1 MEKDEKK
8 DKKPKSNLLKRKQKE
23 KQEQIPESD
32 VEVREVIVEK
42 KTGFNTI
49 EVVLIAILALA
60 FGGVVGVVLAYTA
73 KPLSII
79 TNTDSPS
86 DIQEVEKIYD
96 NLLSKYYGEIDK
108 QTLSDAAIK
117 GMIEALNDPYST
129 YIDAE
134 NTDDFDEQIYGY
146 YVGIGTEITLNDEN
160 QFEVTN
166 IFENT
171 PATDANIELHDIVVK
186 VNNEDVSGKTVSDIG
201 KLIQGEIGTDVTLTL
216 RRGEEEFDVTIT
228 RDRIDLIS
236 VTSQIFEKDD
246 KRIGYI
252 KVTNFASNTFNQFQT
267 ALNELEEN
275 DIESLIID
283 VRNNLGGQLEVATQI
298 ASLFLMKDK
307 VVYQLN
313 TNGIIQPIY
322 STGPGSFQKPITV
335 LINGAT
341 ASASEVLAIAL
352 QESADATVIG
362 TTSYGKGTIQESY
375 KLSTGATI
383 KFTVQEWLSPNG
395 NTVNEVG
402 VKPDIEVSETENPG
416 ETDTLETDTVLQ
428 TAITIMQNNSSE
440 S

>member
-201 KLIQGEIGTDVTLTL
+201 KLIQGEIGTNVTLTL

-252 KVTNFASNTFNQFQT
+252 KIMNFASNTFNQFQT

-283 VRNNLGGQLEVATQI
+283 VRDNLGGQLEVATQI
-298 ASLFLMKDK
+298 ASLFLTKDK

>member
-166 IFENT
+166 IFQNT

-283 VRNNLGGQLEVATQI
+283 VRDNLGGQLEVATQI
-298 ASLFLMKDK
+298 ASLFLTKDK

-375 KLSTGATI
+375 KLSTGASI

-402 VKPDIEVSETENPG
+402 VKPDIEVSETENSG

>member
-108 QTLSDAAIK
+108 QALSDAAIK

-216 RRGEEEFDVTIT
+216 RRSEEEFDVTIT

-283 VRNNLGGQLEVATQI
+283 VRDNLGGQLEVATQI
-298 ASLFLMKDK
+298 ASLFLTKDK

-402 VKPDIEVSETENPG
+402 VKPDIEVSETENSG

>member
-8 DKKPKSNLLKRKQKE
+8 DKKTKSNLLKRKQKE

-201 KLIQGEIGTDVTLTL
+201 KLIQGEIGTNVTLTL

-252 KVTNFASNTFNQFQT
+252 KITNFASNTFNQFQT

-283 VRNNLGGQLEVATQI
+283 VRDNLGGQLEVATQI
-298 ASLFLMKDK
+298 ASLFLTKDK

-402 VKPDIEVSETENPG
+402 VKPDIEISETENPG

>member
-86 DIQEVEKIYD
+86 DIQEVEKIYN

-146 YVGIGTEITLNDEN
+146 YVGVGTEITLNDEN

-201 KLIQGEIGTDVTLTL
+201 KLIQGEIGTNVTLTL
-216 RRGEEEFDVTIT
+216 RRDEAEFDVTIT

-283 VRNNLGGQLEVATQI
+283 VRDNLGGQLEVATQI
-298 ASLFLMKDK
+298 ASLFLTKDK

-402 VKPDIEVSETENPG
+402 VKPDIEVSETENSG

>member
-201 KLIQGEIGTDVTLTL
+201 KLIQGEIGTNVTLTL

-283 VRNNLGGQLEVATQI
+283 VRDNLGGQLEVATQI
-298 ASLFLMKDK
+298 ASLFLTKDK

-402 VKPDIEVSETENPG
+402 VKPDIEVSETENSG

>member
-108 QTLSDAAIK
+108 QALSDAAIK

-201 KLIQGEIGTDVTLTL
+201 KLIQGEIGTNVTLTL

-252 KVTNFASNTFNQFQT
+252 KITNFASNTFNQFQT

-283 VRNNLGGQLEVATQI
+283 VRDNLGGQLEVATQI
-298 ASLFLMKDK
+298 ASLFLTKDK

>member
-186 VNNEDVSGKTVSDIG
+186 VNNEDISGKTVSDIG
-201 KLIQGEIGTDVTLTL
+201 KLIQGEIGTNVTLTL

-252 KVTNFASNTFNQFQT
+252 KITNFASNTFNQFQT

-283 VRNNLGGQLEVATQI
+283 VRDNLGGQLEVATQI
-298 ASLFLMKDK
+298 ASLFLTKDK

>member
-201 KLIQGEIGTDVTLTL
+201 KLIQGEIGTNVTLTL
-216 RRGEEEFDVTIT
+216 RRGEEELDVTIT

-252 KVTNFASNTFNQFQT
+252 KITNFASNTFNQFQT

-283 VRNNLGGQLEVATQI
+283 VRDNLGGQLEVATQI
-298 ASLFLMKDK
+298 ASLFLTKDK

>member
-23 KQEQIPESD
+23 KQEQNPESD

-146 YVGIGTEITLNDEN
+146 YVGVGTEITLNDEN

-283 VRNNLGGQLEVATQI
+283 VRDNLGGQLEVATQI
-298 ASLFLMKDK
+298 ASLFLTKDK

-402 VKPDIEVSETENPG
+402 VKPDIEVSETENSG

>member
-186 VNNEDVSGKTVSDIG
+186 VNNEDISGKTVSDIG
-201 KLIQGEIGTDVTLTL
+201 KLIQGEIGTNVTLTL

-252 KVTNFASNTFNQFQT
+252 KITNFASNTFNQFQT

-283 VRNNLGGQLEVATQI
+283 VRDNLGGQLEVATQI
-298 ASLFLMKDK
+298 ASLFLTKDK

-402 VKPDIEVSETENPG
+402 VKPDIEVSETENSG

>member
-216 RRGEEEFDVTIT
+216 RRDEAEFDVTIT

-283 VRNNLGGQLEVATQI
+283 VRDNLGGQLEVATQI
-298 ASLFLMKDK
+298 ASLFLTKDK
-307 VVYQLN
+307 VAYQLN

-416 ETDTLETDTVLQ
+416 ETDTLKTDTVLQ

>member
-108 QTLSDAAIK
+108 QALSDAAIK

-283 VRNNLGGQLEVATQI
+283 VRDNLGGQLEVATQI
-298 ASLFLMKDK
+298 ASLFLTKDK

>member
-186 VNNEDVSGKTVSDIG
+186 VNNENVSGKTVSDIG

-283 VRNNLGGQLEVATQI
+283 VRDNLGGQLEVATQI
-298 ASLFLMKDK
+298 ASLFLTKDK

-375 KLSTGATI
+375 KLSTGASI

-402 VKPDIEVSETENPG
+402 VKPDIEVSETENSG

>member
-23 KQEQIPESD
+23 KQEQNPESD

-171 PATDANIELHDIVVK
+171 PATDANIESHDIVVK

-283 VRNNLGGQLEVATQI
+283 VRDNLGGQLEVATQI
-298 ASLFLMKDK
+298 ASLFLTKDK

-402 VKPDIEVSETENPG
+402 VKPDIEVSETENSG

>member
-186 VNNEDVSGKTVSDIG
+186 INNEDVSGKTVSDIG
-201 KLIQGEIGTDVTLTL
+201 KLIQGEIGTNVTLTL
-216 RRGEEEFDVTIT
+216 QRGEEEFDVTIT

-252 KVTNFASNTFNQFQT
+252 KITNFASNTFNQFQT

-283 VRNNLGGQLEVATQI
+283 VRDNLGGQLEVATQI
-298 ASLFLMKDK
+298 ASLFLTKDK

-402 VKPDIEVSETENPG
+402 VKPDIEVSETENSG

>member
-186 VNNEDVSGKTVSDIG
+186 VNNEDISGKTVSDIG
-201 KLIQGEIGTDVTLTL
+201 KLIQGEIGTNVTLTL
-216 RRGEEEFDVTIT
+216 RRDEAEFDVTIT

-267 ALNELEEN
+267 VLNELEEN

-283 VRNNLGGQLEVATQI
+283 IRDNLGGQLEVATQI
-298 ASLFLMKDK
+298 ASLFLTKDK

-402 VKPDIEVSETENPG
+402 VKPDIEVSETENSG

>member
-186 VNNEDVSGKTVSDIG
+186 VNNEDISGKTVSDIG
-201 KLIQGEIGTDVTLTL
+201 KLIQGEIGTNVTLTL
-216 RRGEEEFDVTIT
+216 RRDEAEFDVTIT

-283 VRNNLGGQLEVATQI
+283 VRDNLGGQLEVTTQI
-298 ASLFLMKDK
+298 ASLFLTKDK

-375 KLSTGATI
+375 KLSTGASI

-402 VKPDIEVSETENPG
+402 VKPDIEVSETENSG

>member
-201 KLIQGEIGTDVTLTL
+201 KLIQGEIGTNVTLTL
-216 RRGEEEFDVTIT
+216 RRDEAEFDVTIT

-283 VRNNLGGQLEVATQI
+283 VRDNLGGQLEVATQI
-298 ASLFLMKDK
+298 ASLFLTKDK

>member
-146 YVGIGTEITLNDEN
+146 YVGVGTEITLNDEN

-267 ALNELEEN
+267 ALNELKEN

-283 VRNNLGGQLEVATQI
+283 VRDNLGGQLEVATQI
-298 ASLFLMKDK
+298 ASLFLTKDK

>member
-283 VRNNLGGQLEVATQI
+283 VRDNLGGQLEVATQI
-298 ASLFLMKDK
+298 ASLFLTKDK

-375 KLSTGATI
+375 KLSTGASI

-402 VKPDIEVSETENPG
+402 VKPDIEVSETENLG

>member
-23 KQEQIPESD
+23 KQEQNPESD

-201 KLIQGEIGTDVTLTL
+201 KLIQGEIGTNVTLTL

-236 VTSQIFEKDD
+236 VTSEIFEKDD

-283 VRNNLGGQLEVATQI
+283 VRDNLGGQLEVATQI
-298 ASLFLMKDK
+298 ASLFLTKDK

-402 VKPDIEVSETENPG
+402 VKPDIEISETENPG

>member
-108 QTLSDAAIK
+108 QALSDAAIK

-216 RRGEEEFDVTIT
+216 RRGEAEFDVTIT

-283 VRNNLGGQLEVATQI
+283 VRDNLGGQLEVATQI
-298 ASLFLMKDK
+298 ASLFLTKDK

-402 VKPDIEVSETENPG
+402 VKPDIEVSETENSG

>member
-186 VNNEDVSGKTVSDIG
+186 INNEDVSGKTVSDIG
-201 KLIQGEIGTDVTLTL
+201 KLIQGEIGTNVTLTL
-216 RRGEEEFDVTIT
+216 RRDEAEFDVTIT

-283 VRNNLGGQLEVATQI
+283 VRDNLGGQLEVATQI
-298 ASLFLMKDK
+298 ASLFLTKDK

-402 VKPDIEVSETENPG
+402 VKPDIEVSETENSG

>member
-1 MEKDEKK
+1 MEKDERK

-32 VEVREVIVEK
+32 IEVREVIVEK

-283 VRNNLGGQLEVATQI
+283 VRDNLGGQLEVATQI
-298 ASLFLMKDK
+298 ASLFLTKDK

>member
-216 RRGEEEFDVTIT
+216 RRDEAEFDVTIT

-252 KVTNFASNTFNQFQT
+252 KITNFASNTFNQFQT

-283 VRNNLGGQLEVATQI
+283 VRDNLGGQLEVATQI
-298 ASLFLMKDK
+298 ASLFLTKDK

>member
-146 YVGIGTEITLNDEN
+146 YVGVGTEITLNDEN

-201 KLIQGEIGTDVTLTL
+201 KLIQGEIGTNVTLTL

-283 VRNNLGGQLEVATQI
+283 VRDNLGGQLEVATQI
-298 ASLFLMKDK
+298 ASLFLTKDK

-352 QESADATVIG
+352 QESADAIVIG

-375 KLSTGATI
+375 KLSTGASI

-402 VKPDIEVSETENPG
+402 VKPDIEVSETENSG

>member
-23 KQEQIPESD
+23 NQEQIPESD

-201 KLIQGEIGTDVTLTL
+201 KLIQGEIGTNVTLTL

-252 KVTNFASNTFNQFQT
+252 KITNFASNTFNQFQT

-283 VRNNLGGQLEVATQI
+283 VRDNLGGQLEVATQI
-298 ASLFLMKDK
+298 ASLFLTKDK

>member
-32 VEVREVIVEK
+32 VEAREVIVEK

-201 KLIQGEIGTDVTLTL
+201 KLIQGEIGTNVTLTL
-216 RRGEEEFDVTIT
+216 QRGEEEFDVTIT

-236 VTSQIFEKDD
+236 VTLQIFEKDD

-252 KVTNFASNTFNQFQT
+252 KITNFASNTFNQFQT

-283 VRNNLGGQLEVATQI
+283 VRDNLGGQLEVATQI
-298 ASLFLMKDK
+298 ASLFLTKDK

-402 VKPDIEVSETENPG
+402 VKPDIEVSETENSG

>member
-146 YVGIGTEITLNDEN
+146 YVGVGTEITLNDEN

-201 KLIQGEIGTDVTLTL
+201 KLIQGEIGTNVTLTL
-216 RRGEEEFDVTIT
+216 RRDEAEFDVTIT

-283 VRNNLGGQLEVATQI
+283 VRDNLGGQLEVATQI
-298 ASLFLMKDK
+298 ASLFLTKDK

-375 KLSTGATI
+375 KLSTGASI

-402 VKPDIEVSETENPG
+402 VKPDIEVSETENSG

>member
-201 KLIQGEIGTDVTLTL
+201 KLIQGEIGTNVTLTL

-283 VRNNLGGQLEVATQI
+283 VRDNLGGQLEVATQI
-298 ASLFLMKDK
+298 ASLFLTKDK

-375 KLSTGATI
+375 KLSTGASI

-402 VKPDIEVSETENPG
+402 VKPDIEVSETENSG

>member
-201 KLIQGEIGTDVTLTL
+201 KLIQGEIGTNVTLTL
-216 RRGEEEFDVTIT
+216 RRDEAEFDVTIT

-283 VRNNLGGQLEVATQI
+283 VRDNLGGQLEVATQI
-298 ASLFLMKDK
+298 ASLFLTKDK

-362 TTSYGKGTIQESY
+362 TTSYGKGRIQESY

-402 VKPDIEVSETENPG
+402 VKPDIEISETENSG

>member
-146 YVGIGTEITLNDEN
+146 YVGVGTEITLNDEN

-236 VTSQIFEKDD
+236 VTSQIFEKDN

-283 VRNNLGGQLEVATQI
+283 VRDNLGGQLEVATQI
-298 ASLFLMKDK
+298 ASLFLTKDK

-402 VKPDIEVSETENPG
+402 VKPDIEVSETENSG

>member
-1 MEKDEKK
+1 MEKDVKK

-146 YVGIGTEITLNDEN
+146 YVGVGTEITLNDEN

-201 KLIQGEIGTDVTLTL
+201 KLIQGEIGTNVTLTL

-283 VRNNLGGQLEVATQI
+283 VRDNLGGQLEVATQI
-298 ASLFLMKDK
+298 ASLFLTKDK

>member
-1 MEKDEKK
+1 MEKDVKK

-216 RRGEEEFDVTIT
+216 RRGEAEFDVTIT

-283 VRNNLGGQLEVATQI
+283 VRDNLGGQLEVATQI
-298 ASLFLMKDK
+298 ASLFLTKDK

-402 VKPDIEVSETENPG
+402 VKPDIEVSETENSG

>member
-252 KVTNFASNTFNQFQT
+252 KVTNFASNTFHQFQT

-283 VRNNLGGQLEVATQI
+283 VRDNLGGQLEVATQI
-298 ASLFLMKDK
+298 ASLFLTKDK

-375 KLSTGATI
+375 KLSTGASI

>member
-8 DKKPKSNLLKRKQKE
+8 DKKPKSNLLKRKPKE

-129 YIDAE
+129 YIDAD

-201 KLIQGEIGTDVTLTL
+201 KLIQGEIGTNVTLTL

-252 KVTNFASNTFNQFQT
+252 KITNFASNTFNQFQT

-283 VRNNLGGQLEVATQI
+283 VRDNLGGQLEVATQI
-298 ASLFLMKDK
+298 ASLFLTKDK

>member
-201 KLIQGEIGTDVTLTL
+201 KLIQGEIGTNVTLTL

-252 KVTNFASNTFNQFQT
+252 KITNFASNTFNQFQT

-283 VRNNLGGQLEVATQI
+283 VRDNLGGQLEVATQI
-298 ASLFLMKDK
+298 ASLFLTKDK

-375 KLSTGATI
+375 KLSTGASI